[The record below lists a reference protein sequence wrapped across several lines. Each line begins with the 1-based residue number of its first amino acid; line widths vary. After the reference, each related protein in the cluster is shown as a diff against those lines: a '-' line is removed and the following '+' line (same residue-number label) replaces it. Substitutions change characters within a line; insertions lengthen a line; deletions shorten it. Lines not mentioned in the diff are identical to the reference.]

1 MIKKTNIIVQAEVLC
16 LHGISSTKGHF
27 GTEIQ
32 VYFGYTC
39 ISRCAII
46 QRGCDKENPTRRYI
60 FAYSSHTLTNKFHLL
75 QMTSTP
81 PLGAALF
88 GVGRIGQVHLKNM
101 VDNARLRVQW
111 LVDVTSQHD
120 LMTRLIDRYRL
131 TGEAKVLDIEDSDKV
146 LSDPG

>member
-1 MIKKTNIIVQAEVLC
+1 MGFLQPKVILALK
-16 LHGISSTKGHF
+16 
-27 GTEIQ
+27 
-32 VYFGYTC
+32 Y
-39 ISRCAII
+39 
-46 QRGCDKENPTRRYI
+46 RYI
-60 FAYSSHTLTNKFHLL
+60 LDIHVFQVVPLFRGVVTKKILLDDIFLHTAVTIKKFHLL

-81 PLGAALF
+81 LLGAALF

-101 VDNARLRVQW
+101 VDNARLRVRW

-146 LSDPG
+146 FSDPG